1 MIDQQNVPT
10 NSISLD
16 VPMISSH
23 DVTSVTIM
31 DLPISMDDEGNIN
44 VESLTTEET
53 DIAFVTKGKA
63 LEVLEST
70 IDSGKLL
77 NLRQRYY
84 I

>member
-1 MIDQQNVPT
+1 MIDQHYVPT
-10 NSISLD
+10 NSISVD
-16 VPMISSH
+16 VLMISSH
-23 DVTSVTIM
+23 DVTSVTLM